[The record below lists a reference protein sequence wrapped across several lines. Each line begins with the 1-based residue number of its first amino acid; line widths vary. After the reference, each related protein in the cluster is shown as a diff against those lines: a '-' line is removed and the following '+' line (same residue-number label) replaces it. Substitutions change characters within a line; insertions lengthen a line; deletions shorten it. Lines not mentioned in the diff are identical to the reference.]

1 MNNIVSLAAVPPTLL
16 TPLSRQMMIG
26 QKERKKQKKMKR
38 KKKTEENVEDTKKGI
53 KEGMKEKKQ
62 IYGELT

>member
-1 MNNIVSLAAVPPTLL
+1 
-16 TPLSRQMMIG
+16 
-26 QKERKKQKKMKR
+26 MKR

-62 IYGELT
+62 IYGELTQIKMKIKIQQKKSMIEKREDEEDV